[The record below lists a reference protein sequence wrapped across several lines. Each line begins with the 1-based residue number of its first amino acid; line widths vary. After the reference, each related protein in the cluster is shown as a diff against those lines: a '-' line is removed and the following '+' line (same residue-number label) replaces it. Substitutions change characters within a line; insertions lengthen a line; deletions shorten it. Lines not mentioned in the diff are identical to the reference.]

1 LNSPPPENVSRL
13 RRFLPPVV
21 VVVAAALSV
30 RALLARPDVATWR
43 ARQVVLIS
51 IDTLRAD
58 RLGTYGYTERPTS
71 PNIDA
76 LAQQSVVFTHAY
88 ASAPWTV
95 PSLAAVQTGRYPV
108 EVGAYT
114 NADALTEDA
123 LTLAELFR
131 QHGVATAMFNTHAA
145 LVSERGGFR
154 QGFDTV
160 VPTHLV
166 PLVAGEH
173 KASFAAN
180 EPALMQWLDGHAAEP
195 FFLWIHD
202 MSPHLPETAGNP
214 WLATPGWRRYDAE
227 VRNSDDLI
235 GRVLR
240 KLAELRIGDDLL
252 IIVIADHGEAFGDEH
267 GLTGHQDVMYDEV
280 LRVPLIIGAP
290 ILEPRRVDAP
300 VELVDLYPTIAAF
313 AGLPVPPEVRGES
326 LRPLLSGAATAR
338 AHPYAFAMRFFF
350 ENDDATHWLAVR
362 DAEWKLLA
370 KTPDHGHDGPPGW
383 DLNDPKTYFELYRT
397 ADDPGEQR
405 DLFESHPEEVARLR
419 RVFAD
424 WTASLAARPQ
434 RVEAD
439 EATREHLRA
448 LGYE

>member
-1 LNSPPPENVSRL
+1 M
-13 RRFLPPVV
+13 
-21 VVVAAALSV
+21 AAALSV
-30 RALLARPDVATWR
+30 HTLLARPDVATWR

-58 RLGTYGYTERPTS
+58 RLGTYGYKAQPTS
-71 PNIDA
+71 PNVDA
-76 LAQQSVVFTHAY
+76 LAQQSVVFDRAY
-88 ASAPWTV
+88 AAAPWTI

-114 NADALTEDA
+114 NADTLTENA
-123 LTLAELFR
+123 ITLAELFH
-131 QHGVATAMFNTHAA
+131 QKGVATAMFSTHAV

-160 VPTHLV
+160 VPEHLV

-173 KASFAAN
+173 KASFAAS
-180 EPALMQWLDGHAAEP
+180 EPALMAWLEAHAKDP
-195 FFLWIHD
+195 FFVWIHD
-202 MSPHLPETAGNP
+202 MSPHLPKTDGNP
-214 WLATPGWRRYDAE
+214 WLTTPGWGRYDAE

-240 KLAELRIGDDLL
+240 KLAELRIGNDLL
-252 IIVIADHGEAFGDEH
+252 VIVVADHGEAFGDEH

-280 LRVPLIIGAP
+280 LRVPLLIGAP
-290 ILEPRRVDAP
+290 VFEPRRVAEP
-300 VELVDLYPTIAAF
+300 VELVDLYPTVAAL

-326 LRPLLSGAATAR
+326 LVPLLAGTRDAR
-338 AHPYAFAMRFFF
+338 SHPYAFHMRFFF
-350 ENDDATHWLAVR
+350 ENDDSTHWLAVR
-362 DAEWKLLA
+362 DGEWKLLA

-383 DLNDPKTYFELYRT
+383 DLGDRKTYFELYRT
-397 ADDPGEQR
+397 ADDPGEQH
-405 DLFESHPEEVARLR
+405 DLFESHPEQVARLR
-419 RVFAD
+419 HVFEE
-424 WTASLAARPQ
+424 WTTSLAAKPA

-439 EATREHLRA
+439 DATREHLRA